1 MYNLWFAS
9 NYWRNMIQL
18 QEKSKILS
26 IDFNFKAFYNKMGK
40 CGLESLHLK
49 VIQL

>member
-1 MYNLWFAS
+1 MYNLSYAS

-18 QEKSKILS
+18 QEKSKMLS

-40 CGLESLHLK
+40 CGLGSLYLI